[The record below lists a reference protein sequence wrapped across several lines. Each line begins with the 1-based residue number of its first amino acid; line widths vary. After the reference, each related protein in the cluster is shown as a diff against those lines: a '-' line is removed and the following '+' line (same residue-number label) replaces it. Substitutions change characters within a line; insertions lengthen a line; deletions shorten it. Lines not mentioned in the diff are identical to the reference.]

1 MQKVV
6 IDTNVF
12 VSALIQRGFPYLI
25 VNDLFIEG
33 KLDLCISDEVLQEY
47 YLVLSR
53 KKFNKFQDFVSK
65 AETLL
70 ADIETKSTKVFPTT
84 KLSII
89 SDKDDNK
96 FLELAEKC
104 KADFLITG
112 NTNDFTIKKYKQ
124 TKIVTPREYWEN
136 FRPLE

>member
-12 VSALIQRGFPYLI
+12 ISALIQRGFPYLI

-33 KLDLCISDEVLQEY
+33 KLDLFISDEVLQEY

-53 KKFNKFQDFVSK
+53 KKFNRFPDFVNK

-70 ADIETKSTKVFPTT
+70 ANIETKSTKVFPTT
-84 KLSII
+84 KLTII
-89 SDKDDNK
+89 
-96 FLELAEKC
+96 
-104 KADFLITG
+104 
-112 NTNDFTIKKYKQ
+112 
-124 TKIVTPREYWEN
+124 
-136 FRPLE
+136 